1 MNGRLSAELAKCT
14 HVLSVRVLNQMNNY
28 QEVTL
33 KELLKDVKVRCSKC
47 HSKMIRV
54 IDLYDDTL
62 IGYSCENCPHYNL
75 LDNNPI

>member
-1 MNGRLSAELAKCT
+1 VDVGIVG
-14 HVLSVRVLNQMNNY
+14 VLYLISIVGAVEMNNY
-28 QEVTL
+28 QEETL
-33 KELLKDVKVRCSKC
+33 KDLLKDVKVRCSVC

-75 LDNNPI
+75 LDNNPV

>member
-1 MNGRLSAELAKCT
+1 VG
-14 HVLSVRVLNQMNNY
+14 VLYLISIVGAVEMNNY
-28 QEVTL
+28 QEETL
-33 KELLKDVKVRCSKC
+33 KDLLKDVKVRCSVC

-75 LDNNPI
+75 LDNNPV

>member
-1 MNGRLSAELAKCT
+1 
-14 HVLSVRVLNQMNNY
+14 MNNY

-33 KELLKDVKVRCSKC
+33 KEILKDVKVRCSKC
-47 HSKMIRV
+47 QSEMIRV

-75 LDNNPI
+75 LDNKPI

>member
-1 MNGRLSAELAKCT
+1 MNGRSFSEQVKCT
-14 HVLSVRVLNQMNNY
+14 HVLSVKVLNQMNNY

-33 KELLKDVKVRCSKC
+33 KEILKDVKVRCSKC
-47 HSKMIRV
+47 QSEMIRV

-75 LDNNPI
+75 LDNDPV

>member
-1 MNGRLSAELAKCT
+1 VE
-14 HVLSVRVLNQMNNY
+14 VLYLISIVGAVEMNNY
-28 QEVTL
+28 QEETL
-33 KELLKDVKVRCSKC
+33 KDLLKNVKVRCSRC

>member
-1 MNGRLSAELAKCT
+1 MNGRSSAGQARCT
-14 HVLSVRVLNQMNNY
+14 HVLSVRVLNLMNNY

-33 KELLKDVKVRCSKC
+33 KELLKDVKVRCSVC

-54 IDLYDDTL
+54 VDLYDDTL

-75 LDNNPI
+75 LDN

>member
-1 MNGRLSAELAKCT
+1 MRIFGLRIVANVVAKMSNYKGT
-14 HVLSVRVLNQMNNY
+14 LNHQAR
-28 QEVTL
+28 TL
-33 KELLKDVKVRCSKC
+33 KEVLKNVKVRCSVC

-75 LDNNPI
+75 LNNDPV

>member
-1 MNGRLSAELAKCT
+1 MNGRSSAERARCT
-14 HVLSVRVLNQMNNY
+14 HVLSVKVLDLMNNY
-28 QEVTL
+28 QEITL
-33 KELLKDVKVRCSKC
+33 KEILKDVKVRCIKC
-47 HSKMIRV
+47 QSKMIRV

>member
-1 MNGRLSAELAKCT
+1 MKNANIIMLVSMDYVSFVMT
-14 HVLSVRVLNQMNNY
+14 MNNY
-28 QEVTL
+28 QEETL
-33 KELLKDVKVRCSKC
+33 KELLKNVKVRCIEC

-75 LDNNPI
+75 LDQNVI

>member
-1 MNGRLSAELAKCT
+1 MNVNTEI
-14 HVLSVRVLNQMNNY
+14 NIMNNSNSASYY
-28 QEVTL
+28 QEKTL
-33 KELLKDVKVRCSKC
+33 KELLKNVKVRCSKC

-75 LDNNPI
+75 LDNDPV

>member
-1 MNGRLSAELAKCT
+1 MQAMWTVEESTGQKGNGGLRMNSR
-14 HVLSVRVLNQMNNY
+14 RNY

-33 KELLKDVKVRCSKC
+33 KEILKNVKVRCSVC

-75 LDNNPI
+75 LDNDPV

>member
-1 MNGRLSAELAKCT
+1 MQAMRTVEESTGQESNGRL
-14 HVLSVRVLNQMNNY
+14 RMNNY

-33 KELLKDVKVRCSKC
+33 KEILKNVKVRCIKC
-47 HSKMIRV
+47 QSKMTRV

>member
-1 MNGRLSAELAKCT
+1 MTGLRDG
-14 HVLSVRVLNQMNNY
+14 SVCPFVFIVISGAMNNY
-28 QEVTL
+28 QEETL
-33 KELLKDVKVRCSKC
+33 KELLKDVKVRCSRC

-75 LDNNPI
+75 LDNNPV

>member
-1 MNGRLSAELAKCT
+1 VKNANIIMLVSMDYVSFVMT
-14 HVLSVRVLNQMNNY
+14 MNNY
-28 QEVTL
+28 QEETL
-33 KELLKDVKVRCSKC
+33 KELLKNVKVRCIEC

-75 LDNNPI
+75 LDQNVI

>member
-1 MNGRLSAELAKCT
+1 VDVGIVG
-14 HVLSVRVLNQMNNY
+14 VLYLISIVGAVVMNNY
-28 QEVTL
+28 QEETL
-33 KELLKDVKVRCSKC
+33 KELLKDVKVRRSVC

-75 LDNNPI
+75 LDNNPV

>member
-1 MNGRLSAELAKCT
+1 VDVGIVE
-14 HVLSVRVLNQMNNY
+14 VLYLISIVGAVEMNNY
-28 QEVTL
+28 QEETL
-33 KELLKDVKVRCSKC
+33 KDLLKNVKVRCSRC